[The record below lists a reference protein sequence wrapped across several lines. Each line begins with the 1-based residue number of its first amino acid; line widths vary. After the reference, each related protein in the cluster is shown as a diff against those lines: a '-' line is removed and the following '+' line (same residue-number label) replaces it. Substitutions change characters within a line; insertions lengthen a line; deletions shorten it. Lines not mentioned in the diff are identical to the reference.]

1 MAFSPTPAAT
11 LWKYHTTES
20 RTAVASVW
28 SFSQAGNGCGA
39 PSQAKRVFSS
49 FRTPDCRPASELK
62 ILNVEQGGSR
72 RRHWTGL
79 TRSVRSLRTSWSTKQ
94 PSSVP
99 RRSAKRRS
107 RASRG
112 GSGAPPAEIARTHD
126 AARSEQITDSLDADA
141 ARSAARA
148 EHQRRYPIRR
158 CSSAAWAA
166 QKLVPLRSLSAR
178 VFENHITQWGS
189 RQ

>member
-72 RRHWTGL
+72 RRHWTGMAQL
-79 TRSVRSLRTSWSTKQ
+79 VHRLGGGAAGEQLVAGRSGPFRAQ
-94 PSSVP
+94 PVE
-99 RRSAKRRS
+99 
-107 RASRG
+107 G
-112 GSGAPPAEIARTHD
+112 EDGHPAVGVGLAEHEVQLGHEEVHIGD
-126 AARSEQITDSLDADA
+126 SEQPVPAGP
-141 ARSAARA
+141 ARPGERV
-148 EHQRRYPIRR
+148 EQRRG
-158 CSSAAWAA
+158 A
-166 QKLVPLRSLSAR
+166 V
-178 VFENHITQWGS
+178 
-189 RQ
+189 